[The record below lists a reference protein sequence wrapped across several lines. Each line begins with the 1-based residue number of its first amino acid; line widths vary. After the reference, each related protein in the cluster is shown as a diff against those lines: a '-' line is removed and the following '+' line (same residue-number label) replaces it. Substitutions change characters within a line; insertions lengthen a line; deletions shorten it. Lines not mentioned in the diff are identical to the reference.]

1 MTIEIEVMTIIA
13 KVMTVA
19 AIKLYDVRKVMTI
32 GIKVM
37 TFAAINT
44 TDDTTVIT
52 KATIRRGVLFVK
64 LSVISWFY
72 PNKATLK
79 TKVLSGGYA
88 VSFALLA
95 AVNG

>member
-64 LSVISWFY
+64 LSVISWLY
-72 PNKATLK
+72 PNKSTGK
-79 TKVLSGGYA
+79 TKVLSMG
-88 VSFALLA
+88 
-95 AVNG
+95 